1 MISTCALVFQHA
13 PLPTSPLKGVGFL
26 RACLLAEPPNRV
38 FLTPCERDAR
48 APSTRNAGNAG
59 VPPAIPTAREKTYPF
74 KLPTSPVDGGGAA
87 TPSPPAGRVGVGAMF
102 KSLRK
107 GTYQP
112 LNAPFIGYA
121 LKRVRTMQPTAEAT
135 TPKQTVSFEE
145 FLEMLDDESHAEWV
159 DGAVIPK
166 MPVSVK
172 HQDSNID
179 LIFLIAI
186 WVKHHQLGKV
196 YHPPLQVRLT
206 LPDGRQVSREP
217 DIVVVLN
224 DKLPQ
229 LKKQYFDGAPNIVV
243 EIVSPSRPIDYREKF
258 IEYQSAGVPEYWII
272 DPEREY
278 AEFWQLDDTGAY
290 RVAYAGSEGVYR
302 SRELPCF
309 WLRVEWIWRQPPPI
323 EIQRE
328 WGILPKG
335 S

>member
-1 MISTCALVFQHA
+1 
-13 PLPTSPLKGVGFL
+13 
-26 RACLLAEPPNRV
+26 
-38 FLTPCERDAR
+38 
-48 APSTRNAGNAG
+48 
-59 VPPAIPTAREKTYPF
+59 
-74 KLPTSPVDGGGAA
+74 
-87 TPSPPAGRVGVGAMF
+87 
-102 KSLRK
+102 
-107 GTYQP
+107 
-112 LNAPFIGYA
+112 
-121 LKRVRTMQPTAEAT
+121 MQPTAEAT

-145 FLEMLDDESHAEWV
+145 FLEMLDDETHAEWV
-159 DGAVIPK
+159 DGEVIPK

-172 HQDSNID
+172 HQDNNLN
-179 LIFLIAI
+179 LIFLLALWI
-186 WVKHHQLGKV
+186 KHHQLGRV

-224 DKLPQ
+224 DRLPQ
-229 LKKQYFDGAPNIVV
+229 LTKQYFDGAPNIIV

-302 SRELPCF
+302 SRELPGF
-309 WLRVEWIWRQPPPI
+309 WLRVEWIWRQPPPT

-328 WGILPKG
+328 WGILPQG
-335 S
+335 V